1 MSTYEIEKNNVNHTA
16 TQISGNRRAYCRV
29 LRDTTEVKK
38 QDRYGKEGLEGVVEE
53 LCRPSPSTD
62 RGVPGGVW
70 KHHTL
75 PSRDALVT
83 IVEMLRGVF
92 FPGYFGP
99 QDVDPHSIRY
109 HVGSTLDRVAG
120 LIEDQILRGLCFAC
134 ELRADSRIRSQDRRR
149 RGARP
154 ARREE
159 GKYNDVFDRRA
170 TKQVGMDQRPN
181 PEVIFE
187 SALDIDNCR
196 ECLPRSRQ
204 ITNAFLK
211 RLPDIKQLLQTDIRA
226 AFEGDPAVTSP
237 DEAVFCY
244 PGIMAVTSYRVA
256 HELWKLEVPLIP
268 RMITE
273 HAHSITGI
281 DIHPGAQIG
290 ESFFIDHGTGVV
302 IGETCIIGERV
313 RIYQGVTLG
322 ARSFPLDEQGKP
334 IKGIDRHP
342 VVEDGVVIYS
352 GATLLGRIVIGKNSI
367 IGGNVW
373 LTRDVPRNSRVTQ
386 STARQE
392 TFEAGSGI

>member
-1 MSTYEIEKNNVNHTA
+1 MSTYEIAKKNMDPA
-16 TQISGNRRAYCRV
+16 APQLSGNTRSYCRV
-29 LRDTTEVKK
+29 LRDTTEVQKK
-38 QDRYGKEGLEGVVEE
+38 DRYGEEGLEGIVED

-83 IVEMLRGVF
+83 LVEMLRGVF

-99 QDVDPHSIRY
+99 QDVGPHSIHF

-134 ELRADSRIRSQDRRR
+134 ELH
-149 RGARP
+149 
-154 ARREE
+154 
-159 GKYNDVFDRRA
+159 
-170 TKQVGMDQRPN
+170 
-181 PEVIFE
+181 
-187 SALDIDNCR
+187 LDNCR

-204 ITNAFLK
+204 ITSAFLK
-211 RLPDIKQLLQTDIRA
+211 RLPFIKQMLQTDVRA
-226 AFEGDPAVTSP
+226 AFEGDPAATSP

-256 HELWKLEVPLIP
+256 HELWDLEVPLIP

-281 DIHPGAQIG
+281 DIHPGARIG

-302 IGETCIIGERV
+302 IGETCIIGEKV

-334 IKGIDRHP
+334 IKGVDRHP
-342 VVEDGVVIYS
+342 VVKDGVVIYS
-352 GATLLGRIVIGKNSI
+352 GATLLGRIVIGQNSI

-373 LTRDVPRNSRVTQ
+373 LTRDVPGNSRVTQ
-386 STARQE
+386 TRAREE